1 MSAGRHPAETRP
13 EGQGRGKPH
22 TLKTEQEAHTMKP
35 IIFRQDGDWT
45 TGHIGPFSFEVKHSG
60 EPSRFGIDAGRISR
74 LWLSWKDSYGRQQ
87 APSHRSLC

>member
-1 MSAGRHPAETRP
+1 
-13 EGQGRGKPH
+13 
-22 TLKTEQEAHTMKP
+22 MKP

-74 LWLSWKDSYGRQQ
+74 LWLSWKDSYGIVAAFDRGWDRLPAFRQAQ
-87 APSHRSLC
+87 EAVDTLCALWN